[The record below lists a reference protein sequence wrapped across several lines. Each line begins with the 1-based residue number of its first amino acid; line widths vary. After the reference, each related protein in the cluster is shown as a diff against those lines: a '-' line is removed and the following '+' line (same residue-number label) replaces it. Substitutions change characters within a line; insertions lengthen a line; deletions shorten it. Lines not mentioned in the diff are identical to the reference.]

1 MAGMY
6 ESALEQTADAARPG
20 AWFAYLSRRG
30 VRRGIHGRRR
40 RAPRSPLPSRPSRP
54 VLRHTLWHVDGSYS
68 SVNNHGDVRIYQ
80 ISDTT
85 VCTAVQDNWVVGYCI
100 DRTKCSYSTGYEY
113 YVNVNRENIRRHVA
127 ESVPRCSLHSRSGK
141 RALALEAVYSDR
153 NYYSNSLF

>member
-1 MAGMY
+1 MV
-6 ESALEQTADAARPG
+6 R
-20 AWFAYLSRRG
+20 FLSRRG

-54 VLRHTLWHVDGSYS
+54 VLRQTLWHVDGSYS

-85 VCTAVQDNWVVGYCI
+85 VCTAVGIDPTRQLGCGYCI

-141 RALALEAVYSDR
+141 RALALEAVFEIIHLFLCDFSDHEA
-153 NYYSNSLF
+153 